1 MIIPIDKKLSAEKI
15 SEIAKDIADAF
26 FDYEYSEGE
35 IGMKGF
41 FLTRE
46 SMYIFMRAVFEAAVR
61 SGCAYMSEGGE
72 SYLIMTDSEGHR
84 ITLIN
89 VIKEMLAETEALGGF
104 QKVLDYSRISSN
116 DGGTISQEIMK
127 RNARYVSVD
136 ILVVLKQYQHQGFM
150 REMMEFVY
158 AHAQQYGIMVALET
172 DDILKAKKYEHLGM
186 ILYRTR
192 NYGHGYHVYD
202 MIR

>member
-1 MIIPIDKKLSAEKI
+1 MIVPVEKNLPKEQIDA
-15 SEIAKDIADAF
+15 IAQDIADAF

-35 IGMKGF
+35 KGMKGF
-41 FLTRE
+41 ITSRE

-61 SGCAYMSEGGE
+61 SGCAWKCEGGE
-72 SYLIMTDSEGHR
+72 GYLIMTDSEGNR

-104 QKVLDYSRISSN
+104 MKALEYSKVSSQ
-116 DGGTISQEIMK
+116 DGGSISQEILK

-136 ILVVLKQYQHQGFM
+136 ILVVLKEHQHQGHM
-150 REMMEFVY
+150 RELMEFVY
-158 AHAQQYGIMVALET
+158 QRAQEFGIMVALET

-192 NYGHGYHVYD
+192 NCGPGYHVYD
-202 MIR
+202 MVR